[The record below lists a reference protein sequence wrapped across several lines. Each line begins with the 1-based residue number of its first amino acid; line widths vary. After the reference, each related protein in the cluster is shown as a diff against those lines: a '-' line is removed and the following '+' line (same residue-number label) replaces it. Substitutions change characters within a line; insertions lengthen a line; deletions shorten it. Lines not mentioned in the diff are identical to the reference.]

1 MRRVKIN
8 EHITYL
14 IIHEEKGVFQN
25 TFFHDLEV
33 LVYRNRILIGFL
45 PFYNHDCEITNN
57 MLIDNFSKKTI
68 ELLGHKKNIKKFK
81 QIIDKRARA

>member
-14 IIHEEKGVFQN
+14 IINENKGVFQN

-45 PFYNHDCEITNN
+45 PFYNHNSEITNS
-57 MLIDNFSKKTI
+57 MLIDNFSQKTI
-68 ELLGHKKNIKKFK
+68 ELLGHKKNLKKFK
-81 QIIDKRARA
+81 QIIDKRAAA